1 MQHRSDTNPG
11 TQMLRI
17 SSDLD
22 NRVRTCPHQ
31 QVIDLAF
38 VLMRDVGN
46 LFGQREDQMEIPHGQ
61 QLGLTCDKPCFRRP
75 CLTFGT
81 VPPSRQIA
89 AQSPAGQ

>member
-1 MQHRSDTNPG
+1 MQHRSDTNLG

-61 QLGLTCDKPCFRRP
+61 QLGLTC
-75 CLTFGT
+75 G
-81 VPPSRQIA
+81 
-89 AQSPAGQ
+89 